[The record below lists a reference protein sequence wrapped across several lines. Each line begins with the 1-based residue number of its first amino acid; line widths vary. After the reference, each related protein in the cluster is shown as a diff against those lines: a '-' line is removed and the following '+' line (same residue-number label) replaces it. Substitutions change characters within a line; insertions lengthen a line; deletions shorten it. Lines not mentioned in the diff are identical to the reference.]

1 MHTTRRTTRR
11 FASGALAV
19 ALVFGGGLTACSDE
33 DGDGANTD
41 EEVEEL
47 DEGAED
53 VQDQVEE
60 EIDEGQ
66 DETDDGD
73 DTNG

>member
-1 MHTTRRTTRR
+1 MHTTRRTTRT
-11 FASGALAV
+11 AVAGALV
-19 ALVFGGGLTACSDE
+19 ALVALGGGLTACSDE
-33 DGDGANTD
+33 DGDGATTD

-47 DEGAED
+47 DEGSED

-66 DETDDGD
+66 NETDDGD

>member
-1 MHTTRRTTRR
+1 MHRTTRR
-11 FASGALAV
+11 ITAGALAGL
-19 ALVFGGGLTACSDE
+19 LVFSGGLAACSDE
-33 DGDGANTD
+33 DGDGAGTD
-41 EEVEEL
+41 EEVEEI
-47 DEGAED
+47 DEQSED
-53 VQDQVEE
+53 VQDQIEE